1 MSAPINRRRRSSI
14 SQFVHDIDARE
25 KAHSP
30 EPLGAIGSSAIPLS
44 AGGIE
49 SLVRHVV
56 ANGLV
61 PFTFGI
67 ALQKGRVF
75 EPKVIQG
82 AFC

>member
-1 MSAPINRRRRSSI
+1 MSTPNGRRRSSI
-14 SQFVHDIDARE
+14 AQFVHAIDERE

-30 EPLGAIGSSAIPLS
+30 EPLGAIGSSAVPSS
-44 AGGIE
+44 AGSAE
-49 SLVRHVV
+49 SIVRHLV

-61 PFTFGI
+61 PFTFGL

-82 AFC
+82 LCC